1 MPPSSSRRPRC
12 RTSTTTTRSAVVPAW
27 SGRSSRSLRATAAR
41 VVLQED
47 VFERDVLDG
56 HVRHRPGQE
65 LAQHSPDVLAHAGGE
80 PGVADTVHRH
90 ALLQAGHEL
99 VRDGFVAR
107 LQQRVP
113 VDRVGNAGLTARVSE
128 DIGGVLREFLA
139 RPVTDVT
146 VEHVSLE
153 DVFLQYYTGGGGA
166 K

>member
-27 SGRSSRSLRATAAR
+27 SGRSSSSLRATAAR

-99 VRDGFVAR
+99 VREWYGVVHGHGPGRLGEKPLDVLLRHRRAVADDR
-107 LQQRVP
+107 LP
-113 VDRVGNAGLTARVSE
+113 LADTLL
-128 DIGGVLREFLA
+128 LRE
-139 RPVTDVT
+139 DVAS
-146 VEHVSLE
+146 EE
-153 DVFLQYYTGGGGA
+153 
-166 K
+166 